1 MKKYILF
8 DLDGTLTD
16 PQEGIVNSV
25 KYSLEK
31 LGITKYDENSLPSFI
46 GAPLSQ
52 AYTEYFGF
60 TEEKAKEAIRLF
72 REYYTPKGIFE
83 NHVYP
88 GVKNMLSKLYSKEY
102 TLAVATLKPTPTS
115 VRVLEHFGL
124 NKYFTFICGS
134 DLQRTDEVKADII
147 KNAAALLNIK
157 DNSLAV
163 MVGDRKHDILG
174 AAANGLDCIG
184 VLYGHGSRE
193 ELEKAG
199 AHMFAHNAEDVYDII
214 ESI

>member
-16 PQEGIVNSV
+16 PREGIVNSV

-31 LGITKYDENSLPSFI
+31 LGITDYDEESLPSFI

-52 AYTEYFGF
+52 AYKEHFGF
-60 TEEKAKEAIRLF
+60 TEEKTKEAIRLF

-83 NHVYP
+83 NFVYP
-88 GVKNMLSKLYSKEY
+88 GVENLLSRLYGKGY
-102 TLAVATLKPTPTS
+102 ILAVATLKPTPTS

-124 NKYFTFICGS
+124 KQYFTFVCGS

-147 KNAAALLNIK
+147 KNAVTLLNIK
-157 DNSLAV
+157 DKSLAV

-184 VLYGHGSRE
+184 VLYGHGNRT
-193 ELEKAG
+193 ELENAG
-199 AHMFAHNAEDVYDII
+199 ARMFAGTAKDVFEII
-214 ESI
+214 ESL

>member
-16 PQEGIVNSV
+16 PREGIVNSV

-31 LGITKYDENSLPSFI
+31 LGITDYDEESLPSFI

-52 AYTEYFGF
+52 AYKEHFGF
-60 TEEKAKEAIRLF
+60 TEEKTKEAIRLF

-83 NHVYP
+83 NFVYP
-88 GVKNMLSKLYSKEY
+88 GVENLLSRLYGKGY
-102 TLAVATLKPTPTS
+102 ILAVATLKPTPTS

-124 NKYFTFICGS
+124 KQYFTFVCGS

-147 KNAAALLNIK
+147 KNAVTLLNIK
-157 DNSLAV
+157 DKSLAV

-174 AAANGLDCIG
+174 AAANGIDCIG
-184 VLYGHGSRE
+184 VLYGHGNRT
-193 ELEKAG
+193 ELENAG
-199 AHMFAHNAEDVYDII
+199 ARMFAGTSKDVFEII
-214 ESI
+214 ESL

>member
-16 PQEGIVNSV
+16 PREGIVNSV

-31 LGITKYDENSLPSFI
+31 LGITDYDEESLPSFI

-52 AYTEYFGF
+52 AYKEHFGL
-60 TEEKAKEAIRLF
+60 TEEKTKEAIRLF

-83 NHVYP
+83 NFVYP
-88 GVKNMLSKLYSKEY
+88 GVENLLSRLYGKGY
-102 TLAVATLKPTPTS
+102 ILAVATLKPTPTS

-124 NKYFTFICGS
+124 KQYFTFVCGS

-147 KNAAALLNIK
+147 KNAVTLLNIK
-157 DNSLAV
+157 DKSLAV

-174 AAANGLDCIG
+174 AAANGIDCIG
-184 VLYGHGSRE
+184 VLYGHGNRT
-193 ELEKAG
+193 ELENAG
-199 AHMFAHNAEDVYDII
+199 ARMFAGTAKDVFEII
-214 ESI
+214 KSL

>member
-16 PQEGIVNSV
+16 PREGIVNSV

-31 LGITKYDENSLPSFI
+31 LGITDYDEESLPSFI

-52 AYTEYFGF
+52 AYKEHFGF
-60 TEEKAKEAIRLF
+60 TEEKTKEAIRLF

-83 NHVYP
+83 NFVYP
-88 GVKNMLSKLYSKEY
+88 GVENLLSRLYGKGY
-102 TLAVATLKPTPTS
+102 ILAVSTLKPTPTS

-124 NKYFTFICGS
+124 KQYFTFVCGS

-147 KNAAALLNIK
+147 KNAVTLLNIK
-157 DNSLAV
+157 DKSLAV

-174 AAANGLDCIG
+174 AAANGIDCIG
-184 VLYGHGSRE
+184 VLYGHGNRT
-193 ELEKAG
+193 ELENAG
-199 AHMFAHNAEDVYDII
+199 ARMFAGTAKDVFEII
-214 ESI
+214 ESL